1 MVSFPELVK
10 ETRLYFGFVTIPEI
24 EIFFRKGYQNEYGQY
39 FGLNNKTYLQWI
51 RQGSQEDNR
60 VKAIKAMEKAY
71 KDLLPKPKELTE
83 DEKREI
89 IKQGAIKCFSDFKAT
104 GILTDVGNISY
115 RFLWEKGLIKHAQEV
130 KDKMLITV
138 KERLRHQEA
147 MKLQDREYIGQH
159 TAIKHE
165 LEEISNG
172 KSSKLI
178 SEGKRESLKIY
189 FQNLIEME
197 IELKDELNES

>member
-71 KDLLPKPKELTE
+71 KDLLPKPKELSD

-89 IKQGAIKCFSDFKAT
+89 IKQGSLNCFNHFKNT
-104 GILTDVGNISY
+104 GILLDVGNITY
-115 RFLWEKGLIKHAQEV
+115 RFLWEKGLINHTQDV
-130 KDKMLITV
+130 KDKMLIDV

-147 MKLQDREYIGQH
+147 MRLQDRDYIGQH
-159 TAIKHE
+159 SAIKHE
-165 LEEISNG
+165 LEQIANG

-189 FQNLIEME
+189 FQNLIEMK
-197 IELKDELNES
+197 IDLKDELV